1 MHTSI
6 FGHFLRFI
14 NLLYPFLC
22 FGSGFPGIEIIY
34 SDTAENISVTV
45 RAQSGNVLLA
55 PMPMKLQQTSDD
67 ILSISRGG
75 RSSKDLK
82 LQGMVEAIN
91 EALKFLQY
99 IGYYSR
105 F

>member
-1 MHTSI
+1 
-6 FGHFLRFI
+6 
-14 NLLYPFLC
+14 LC
-22 FGSGFPGIEIIY
+22 SGSGFPGIEIIY

-45 RAQSGNVLLA
+45 KAQSGKVLLA

-67 ILSISRGG
+67 VISISRGA
-75 RSSKDLK
+75 RSGKDIN

-91 EALKFLQY
+91 VALKFLRY
-99 IGYYSR
+99 IGY